1 MTRSRTLTRSAV
13 LESASTLF
21 ARRGYHGTSMRDIA
35 GSLGVSAPNLY
46 NHLSSKQ
53 DALVDIMNTTMDR
66 GLQAMELA
74 LDGVEDVGEQL
85 FRATESVVEQFLTF
99 TDDVTVCSAEL
110 YCLEDEHREE
120 VFDKRRRYT
129 GRIFEIIDAGCAAGR
144 FTTEV
149 PHVAGFAV
157 VEMGNNAKSW
167 FRPGGQMTAEDL
179 ARHYGEFALR
189 IVGDTGER

>member
-1 MTRSRTLTRSAV
+1 MARSMILTRSAV
-13 LESASTLF
+13 LESASKLF
-21 ARRGYHGTSMRDIA
+21 ANRGYHGTSMRDIA

-53 DALVDIMNTTMDR
+53 DALVEIMNTAMDR
-66 GLQAMELA
+66 GLAAMELA
-74 LDGVEDVGEQL
+74 LDGVEDVGDQL
-85 FRATESVVEQFLTF
+85 FRATESVVEQFLAF

-110 YCLEDEHREE
+110 YCLEDQHREG

-129 GRIFEIIDAGCAAGR
+129 GRILDIIENGCATGR
-144 FTTEV
+144 FRTQV

-157 VEMGNNAKSW
+157 VEMGNSAKSW
-167 FRPGGQMTAEDL
+167 FRPGGEMTAGDL